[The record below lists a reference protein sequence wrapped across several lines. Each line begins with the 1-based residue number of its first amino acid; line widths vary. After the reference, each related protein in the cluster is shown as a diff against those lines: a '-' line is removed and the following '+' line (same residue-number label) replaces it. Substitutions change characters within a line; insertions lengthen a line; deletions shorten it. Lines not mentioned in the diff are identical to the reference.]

1 MSDVME
7 VDLSQIEDLSP
18 QEFAQAKAQIDK
30 ALEQKRAI
38 LLDKF
43 VEQIMRE
50 AEKLGIPPSELADRI
65 DPHRVR
71 RHGLAGKKVPWK
83 YRHPTDP
90 AKGWSGRGLAPKW
103 LVEWELQGNSREDL
117 LIQ

>member
-7 VDLSQIEDLSP
+7 VDLNQIEDLSP
-18 QEFAQAKAQIDK
+18 QEFAQAKAKIDEML
-30 ALEQKRAI
+30 AQKRAD

-43 VEQIMRE
+43 VAQILSE
-50 AEKLGIPPSELADRI
+50 AEKLGISPTELADKI
-65 DPHRVR
+65 DPYRTRKHKLV
-71 RHGLAGKKVPWK
+71 GKKVPWK

-90 AKGWSGRGLAPKW
+90 SKGWSGRGLAPKW